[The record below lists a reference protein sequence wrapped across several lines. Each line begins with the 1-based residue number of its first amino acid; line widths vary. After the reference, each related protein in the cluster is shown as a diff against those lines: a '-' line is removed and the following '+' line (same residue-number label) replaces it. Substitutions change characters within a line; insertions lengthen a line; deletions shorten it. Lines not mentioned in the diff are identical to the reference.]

1 MIANWIVVEDKE
13 IAEKIRKF
21 LEFRMEEDDSSFS
34 LHCWEETYKLPG
46 VTYRLSGPL
55 SNEDAFILEYL
66 E

>member
-1 MIANWIVVEDKE
+1 MTKWIVVEDQE
-13 IAEKIRKF
+13 VAEKIRKF

-34 LHCWEETYKLPG
+34 LHCWEEIYKLPG
-46 VTYRLSGPL
+46 VTYRLSGSL